1 MNGEGSEFEII
12 IIDIPDFCLDGN
24 EPKSPRYCQNNLT
37 VALDLKEITL
47 QL

>member
-24 EPKSPRYCQNNLT
+24 EPKSLAIVQNNLT